1 MKSEL
6 VDWGKTLIVPS
17 SGVAASFSLANQ
29 FLGTVAAILSICF
42 VIWKWRMDSK
52 KYSLDQKNLDDM
64 NNHVEEIM
72 KRERQVYDKLDK
84 KNERYK

>member
-1 MKSEL
+1 MKSEV

-42 VIWKWRMDSK
+42 VVWKWRMDSK
-52 KYSLDQKNLDDM
+52 KYTLDQKQLDDM

-72 KRERQVYDKLDK
+72 KRERQVYHKLDK
-84 KNERYK
+84 KNEKNK